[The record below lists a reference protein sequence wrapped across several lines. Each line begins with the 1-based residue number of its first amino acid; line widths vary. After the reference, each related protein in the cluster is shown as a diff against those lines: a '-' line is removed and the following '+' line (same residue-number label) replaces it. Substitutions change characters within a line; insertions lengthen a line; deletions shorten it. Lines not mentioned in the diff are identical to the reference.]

1 MRVYYTQNE
10 KTSSL
15 NGEQKPLLGLG
26 EVLGGNYGAL
36 GGS

>member
-10 KTSSL
+10 KTSSP
-15 NGEQKPLLGLG
+15 NREQKPLPVLG